1 MFQMKNTL
9 NEISNRL
16 DTAGGNIGKPEGI
29 ALATNQ
35 NETKRKK
42 NDGWEMKTVP
52 VSCEKISEDL

>member
-1 MFQMKNTL
+1 MKNAL

-16 DTAGGNIGKPEGI
+16 HIAEGNLGKPEGI

-42 NDGWEMKTVP
+42 TDGK
-52 VSCEKISEDL
+52 